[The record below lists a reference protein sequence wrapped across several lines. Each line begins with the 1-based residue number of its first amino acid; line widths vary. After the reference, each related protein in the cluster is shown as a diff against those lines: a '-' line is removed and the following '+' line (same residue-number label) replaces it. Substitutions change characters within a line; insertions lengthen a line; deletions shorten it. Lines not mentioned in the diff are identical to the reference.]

1 MAAQE
6 RPPIPAEI
14 KRAVLVEAGH
24 RCAIPTCRATTME
37 LAHIKPWAKV
47 QEHTFDNLIALCP
60 NCHTRFDKGEIDRK
74 AMGMYKENLA
84 LLNNRYGEFERRVFA
99 ILAETKEPLISVG
112 AGGDI
117 LLANAIKDGLL
128 TDTNVE
134 GMSLN
139 VNSSDGKISKSF
151 RSQFVYLVT
160 PEGRDFV
167 ERFAAGRALE

>member
-6 RPPIPAEI
+6 RPSIPAEM

-37 LAHIKPWAKV
+37 IAHIQPWAKV

-74 AMGMYKENLA
+74 SMRMYKDNLA

-99 ILAETKEPLISVG
+99 ILAETKETLISVG
-112 AGGDI
+112 AGGDV

-134 GMSLN
+134 VMTFE
-139 VNSSDGKISKSF
+139 VTSSDGTFSKSF
-151 RSQFVYLVT
+151 RSQFIYSVT
-160 PEGRDFV
+160 PKGADFI
-167 ERFAAGRALE
+167 ERFAAGRTLE

>member
-6 RPPIPAEI
+6 RPSIPAEL
-14 KRAVLVEAGH
+14 KRSVLVEAGH
-24 RCAIPTCRATTME
+24 RCAIPTCRTTTME
-37 LAHIKPWAKV
+37 LAHIEPWAKV
-47 QEHTFDNLIALCP
+47 QEHTFDNIIALCP

-74 AMGMYKENLA
+74 SMRMYKENLA

-99 ILAETKEPLISVG
+99 ILAETKEQLISVG
-112 AGGDI
+112 AGGDV

-128 TDTNVE
+128 VDTNVE

-139 VNSSDGKISKSF
+139 VTSSDGKIAKSF

-160 PEGRDFV
+160 PKGADFI
-167 ERFAAGRALE
+167 ERFAAGRTLE